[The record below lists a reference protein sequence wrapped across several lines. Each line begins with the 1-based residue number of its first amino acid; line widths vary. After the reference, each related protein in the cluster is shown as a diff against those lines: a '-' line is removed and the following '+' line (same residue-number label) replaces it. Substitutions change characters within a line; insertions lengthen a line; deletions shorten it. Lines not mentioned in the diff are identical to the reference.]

1 MKLKTDQE
9 LIREYLARNP
19 RPAYRTSP
27 PPLTTLEERMAAERI
42 KSTPA
47 ELPDPIETEAG
58 RDNRN
63 HDNGFDGMAYDSGRD
78 PGRE

>member
-1 MKLKTDQE
+1 MNAKTDQE

-27 PPLTTLEERMAAERI
+27 PPLTTLEERMAAERV

-47 ELPDPIETEAG
+47 ELPDPIETEAKA
-58 RDNRN
+58 NY
-63 HDNGFDGMAYDSGRD
+63 DNGFDGMAYDAGRD
-78 PGRE
+78 PGLE